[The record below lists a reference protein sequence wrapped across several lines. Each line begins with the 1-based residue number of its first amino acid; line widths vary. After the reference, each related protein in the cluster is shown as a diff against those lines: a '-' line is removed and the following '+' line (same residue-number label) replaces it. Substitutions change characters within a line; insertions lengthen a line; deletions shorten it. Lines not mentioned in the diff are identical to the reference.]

1 MLCEA
6 PAWEGLLGWFM
17 PSSAADVLAT
27 GGGGVVVRG
36 SVERRRGREREH
48 ELPRPHT

>member
-6 PAWEGLLGWFM
+6 PAWEGLLGWLM

-36 SVERRRGREREH
+36 SVERRRGRERER
-48 ELPRPHT
+48 ELPRSHT